1 MEINSYYLLCAVDGA
16 SGIDFVSNVVCEDAT
31 YIEPGYFDYD
41 INYECIQAVKINALY
56 EDDPEYDGTVQVEL
70 NNGVVEKVDI
80 NSLDSF
86 LSEHNLELLAE
97 DWYES
102 KEECINKFEKIAQ
115 DVAIDIVDERD
126 WEQYQYR
133 KHSLHK
139 CPVSVRGIPISKFLS
154 LY

>member
-1 MEINSYYLLCAVDGA
+1 MALLEMILCPTL
-16 SGIDFVSNVVCEDAT
+16 FVKML
-31 YIEPGYFDYD
+31 DYD

-70 NNGVVEKVDI
+70 NNGVVEKVEI
-80 NSLDSF
+80 NNLDSF

-115 DVAIDIVDERD
+115 DVAIDIVDETD

-133 KHSLHK
+133 KHSLRK
-139 CPVSVRGIPISKFLS
+139 CPVFVRGIPVTRVIS